1 MQKIPGGKI
10 QRHIIINKENDEF
23 LRENVELNKISRSKF
38 IRKML
43 NYLQYKRPDLI
54 GEICDF

>member
-10 QRHIIINKENDEF
+10 QRHIILNKEIDQF
-23 LRENVELNKISRSKF
+23 LTDNVELNKISRSKF